1 MVENLKITVAKN
13 IASLRT
19 RAKLTQHEL
28 GEKINYSDKAVSRW
42 ERGDAVP
49 DAYVLLQL
57 AEIFSVSV
65 DYLLSDHPEN
75 EALPEPPKK
84 YRFNHRS
91 VTLIAFLGVWTAAL
105 LIFVVLFLCGYVYWM
120 AFAYAVPV
128 SLTVL
133 LILHSIWADGKRNM
147 YIISG
152 MIWSILGCLYLSFLN
167 MNIWIIFL
175 LGVPA
180 QIIVFLAFRVK
191 IGKNIL

>member
-75 EALPEPPKK
+75 EALPEPPK
-84 YRFNHRS
+84 
-91 VTLIAFLGVWTAAL
+91 
-105 LIFVVLFLCGYVYWM
+105 
-120 AFAYAVPV
+120 
-128 SLTVL
+128 
-133 LILHSIWADGKRNM
+133 
-147 YIISG
+147 
-152 MIWSILGCLYLSFLN
+152 
-167 MNIWIIFL
+167 
-175 LGVPA
+175 
-180 QIIVFLAFRVK
+180 
-191 IGKNIL
+191 